1 MIVRSMPTAS
11 GYPHAERTIVTDDF
25 NNAFDEIQTDDDSY
39 IIIVTRGHRGD
50 LQVLRQ
56 AIGRPFA
63 YLGMI
68 GSRRKNNL
76 LFDELRK
83 EGVTEEQIARVHAP
97 IGLSIGSETPE
108 EIAIS
113 IVAEIIQERAALRK

>member
-1 MIVRSMPTAS
+1 M
-11 GYPHAERTIVTDDF
+11 
-25 NNAFDEIQTDDDSY
+25 
-39 IIIVTRGHRGD
+39 
-50 LQVLRQ
+50 LRQ